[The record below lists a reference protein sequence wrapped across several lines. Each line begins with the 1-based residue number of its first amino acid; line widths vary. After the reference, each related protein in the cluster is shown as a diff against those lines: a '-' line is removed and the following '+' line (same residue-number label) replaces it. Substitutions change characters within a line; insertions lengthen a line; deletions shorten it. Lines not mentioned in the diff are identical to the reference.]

1 MHWASWDA
9 FWAMGGY
16 SLYVWGSYGAVFL
29 FILVEIILL
38 RHGQKE
44 TLKRLKRMRNWED
57 Q

>member
-1 MHWASWDA
+1 MHWASWSA

-16 SLYVWGSYGAVFL
+16 SFYVWGSYGAVFL

-38 RHGQKE
+38 RRGQKE